1 MYVKVIGVNFKTSP
15 VEERENLFVPAD
27 RYPAALERLKAEYSL
42 PQAVI
47 ISTCN
52 RTEIYVSSQQD
63 LPECDLIA
71 KFFAEFQGVP
81 AEQFAESTYAFEAQE
96 CVKHLFRVASSLDS
110 MVVGETQITAQV
122 KEAYRY
128 ALKQGHSGKT
138 LNKLFQRSL
147 AVAKKVRTRTRISE
161 GRVSISSAAVEL
173 AEKVLGR
180 LSGKTVLVVGAG
192 EMAELTLKHLISR
205 GATRVLVTN
214 RTHEKAIGLAATYGG
229 EAVPME
235 RLCDTVSK
243 SDIVIC
249 STSAAEHL
257 IGREEV
263 EPCLGT
269 RDNQPIFFIDIA
281 VPRNVDPEVGSLD
294 NVYLHNIDHLESVV
308 AGNIE
313 ERQKE
318 IDESSGIIEAE
329 VERFMKWLHRHR

>member
-27 RYPAALERLKAEYSL
+27 RYPAALERLKEQYSL

-52 RTEIYVSSQQD
+52 RTEIYVNSQGD
-63 LPECDLIA
+63 LPDCDLIA

-81 AEQFAESTYAFEAQE
+81 AEQFADSMYAFEAEE
-96 CVKHLFRVASSLDS
+96 CVRHLFRVASSLDS

-122 KEAYRY
+122 KEAYRC
-128 ALKQGHSGKT
+128 ALKKGHSAKT
-138 LNKLFQRSL
+138 LNKLFQRAL

-161 GRVSISSAAVEL
+161 GRVSVSSAAVEL

-205 GATRVLVTN
+205 GASHVLVTN
-214 RTHEKAIGLAATYGG
+214 RTHEKAISLAATYGG

-235 RLCDTVSK
+235 QLCDAISR

-257 IGREEV
+257 IGKEEV
-263 EPCLGT
+263 EPYLGT
-269 RDNQPIFFIDIA
+269 RDKQPLFFIDTA

-318 IDESSGIIEAE
+318 IDKSSGIIESE